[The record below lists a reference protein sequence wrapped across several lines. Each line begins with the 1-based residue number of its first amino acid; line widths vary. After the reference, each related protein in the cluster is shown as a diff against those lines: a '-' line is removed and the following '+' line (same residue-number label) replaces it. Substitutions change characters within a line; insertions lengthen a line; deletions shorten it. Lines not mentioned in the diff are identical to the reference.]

1 MTTRDDAPPMA
12 GTEGLPVPES
22 LLVPLLDTAAE
33 VLGALGDNDRPPV
46 LRPLGGF
53 DRRGLQSSTARQ
65 QLRRAIDVDDGFR
78 DRVVERFLDR
88 PEVDGALAAWTPGG
102 AVRRVDEAA
111 ERSDLPWLAS
121 ALYAARPEGW
131 SFGLGVVCSAF
142 ERKRSEKERDDDLK
156 ARENQLASADE
167 ARRRAE
173 QAREQAVAAAA
184 RLEDQ
189 LRDERRGRRDRER
202 QANREIEDAARR
214 RKDAE
219 AATEEAQAAIAAAEA
234 RVARE
239 AERARAAEQRVRAL
253 QRERK
258 QVEAATSPAPPLPA
272 PEVEALAAA
281 TEEARRLTAAL
292 EGVTRRARDAVS
304 EHAARQTAEPS
315 PRRGSTSA
323 RTPVPCPTGM
333 QADTAD
339 ALDAMLRTRGITLVV
354 DGYNV
359 SMAGWPDVAVADQR
373 ERLMAELGRLHLRL
387 RCDVVVVFD
396 GADVEGITPPRR
408 TGVRVVFSTA
418 EEKADPVVIREVAGL
433 PLSGPAIVASSD
445 QWVRDHA
452 EDEGATVVSSAALLA
467 VLRR

>member
-1 MTTRDDAPPMA
+1 MAPADA
-12 GTEGLPVPES
+12 LPVPES
-22 LLVPLLDTAAE
+22 LLVPLLDTAAD
-33 VLGALGDNDRPPV
+33 VLGTLGDADRPPV

-78 DRVVERFLDR
+78 ERVVERFLER
-88 PEVDGALAAWTPGG
+88 PEVDAALTAWTPSG
-102 AVRRVDEAA
+102 ALRRVDEAA
-111 ERSDLPWLAS
+111 ERSDLPSLAS
-121 ALYAARPEGW
+121 ALYAARPDGW
-131 SFGLGVVCSAF
+131 TFGLGVVCSAF
-142 ERKRSEKERDDDLK
+142 DRKRSEKERDDDLK
-156 ARENQLASADE
+156 ARETQLATADE

-173 QAREQAVAAAA
+173 QARDQAVGDAA
-184 RLEDQ
+184 RLEEQ
-189 LRDERRGRRDRER
+189 LREERRARRERDR
-202 QANREIEDAARR
+202 QATREIEDAARR
-214 RKDAE
+214 RKEAE
-219 AATEEAQAAIAAAEA
+219 VATDEAQAATAAVEA

-258 QVEAATSPAPPLPA
+258 AAETASTAPPPLPV

-292 EGVTRRARDAVS
+292 EGVTRRARDAAS
-304 EHAARQTAEPS
+304 EHDARESAAAAAAPKASSSSRVA
-315 PRRGSTSA
+315 A
-323 RTPVPCPTGM
+323 PCPPGM

-359 SMAGWPDVAVADQR
+359 SMAGWPEVAVADQR
-373 ERLMAELGRLHLRL
+373 ERLVAELARLHLRL

-396 GADVEGITPPRR
+396 GADVEGVTPPRR
-408 TGVRVVFSTA
+408 TGVRVVFSNA
-418 EEKADPVVIREVAGL
+418 GQDADPVVISEVAGL
-433 PLSGPAIVASSD
+433 PLSAPAIVASTD
-445 QWVRDHA
+445 QWVQEHA
-452 EDEGATVVSSAALLA
+452 RDEGATVVPAVALLA

>member
-1 MTTRDDAPPMA
+1 VNPDGAPAMTSTD
-12 GTEGLPVPES
+12 GLPVPES
-22 LLVPLLDTAAE
+22 LLVPLLDSAAD
-33 VLGALGDNDRPPV
+33 VLATLGDADRPPV

-53 DRRGLQSSTARQ
+53 DRRRLQSSTARK
-65 QLRRAIDVDDGFR
+65 QLRRALDVDDGFR
-78 DRVVERFLDR
+78 ERVVERFLDR
-88 PEVDGALAAWTPGG
+88 PDVEAALDGWVPDAAMQ
-102 AVRRVDEAA
+102 RVDDAA

-131 SFGLGVVCSAF
+131 SFGLGVVCSVF
-142 ERKRSEKERDDDLK
+142 ERQRSEQERDDDLE
-156 ARENQLASADE
+156 ARESQLAAADE

-173 QAREQAVAAAA
+173 QAREQSVAAAS

-202 QANREIEDAARR
+202 QAARDIEDAARR

-219 AATEEAQAAIAAAEA
+219 AATQAAQDALAAAQAQ
-234 RVARE
+234 VARE

-253 QRERK
+253 RRERK
-258 QVEAATSPAPPLPA
+258 EVEAASPPAPPLPA
-272 PEVEALAAA
+272 PDVEALAAA
-281 TEEARRLTAAL
+281 IEDARSLTAAL
-292 EGVTRRARDAVS
+292 ERVTRAARDALGDHERS
-304 EHAARQTAEPS
+304 AAEAPPRRRSSS
-315 PRRGSTSA
+315 PRA
-323 RTPVPCPTGM
+323 PVPCPAGM

-373 ERLMAELGRLHLRL
+373 ERLVAELARLHLRL

-396 GADVEGITPPRR
+396 GADVEGVTPPRR
-408 TGVRVVFSTA
+408 TGVRVVFSHA
-418 EEKADPVVIREVAGL
+418 GEEADPVVIREVGDL
-433 PLSGPAIVASSD
+433 PLSTPAIVASSD

-452 EDEGATVVSSAALLA
+452 EDEGATVVSSASLLA